1 MKKIIFML
9 ALLASFALTT
19 KSFAVDFVPSIE
31 AKIAPEIGDIGRD
44 SGDEGREIPVIVTP
58 EADEKTSSDTG
69 ATSSQN
75 VKNRPFTPAE
85 AADVINNSD
94 KNSVTINF

>member
-1 MKKIIFML
+1 MKKLIFML

-19 KSFAVDFVPSIE
+19 KSFAGYQEGGYSAQTEQSQNNNESVNTE
-31 AKIAPEIGDIGRD
+31 T
-44 SGDEGREIPVIVTP
+44 SGTES
-58 EADEKTSSDTG
+58 TSN
-69 ATSSQN
+69 QN

-85 AADVINNSD
+85 AANIINNSD